1 MSQPPKKRG
10 ILSTL
15 KNPQLVR
22 YALAISGLL
31 LWYSSACRVSEGP
44 FLTLPLAPLSYPR
57 RDGSWLCAL
66 ALCILTALVVAA
78 LRHLSRDP
86 GNSASPLPR
95 SRMPRNA
102 PLAAGA
108 LLCAAGT
115 AIVVL
120 GSSSAIASMAG
131 GGLAGTGFA
140 LECALLFERVRQQ
153 PSPQETALVGAA
165 SLALAAT
172 VSLALAPLPAPV
184 AHVVVCALPLACAL
198 CVPPAREVPG
208 ADDKRTPRP
217 TTERPTR
224 ARTTAPDPLRRV
236 HAATLVFCFLGI
248 GLFLG
253 IIGFSQDAM
262 SSGDRSAFHLLTA
275 AGGGAV
281 AAVVWLGSHRLTPDG
296 PHLAAPILLG
306 TAALALP
313 FFGTAAGSG
322 LANVFG
328 KAADDLAFVLAALFL
343 VRCAA
348 QGASK
353 PCNPGTRHAGRAT
366 APLFIAALA
375 ALALTGILLG
385 GVFVSVIGQ
394 DASSL
399 ALVAASLVY
408 LAMLALALMAKRKS
422 QDSYIIVRNPGDVA
436 RIATAQAQAI
446 AQEFPD
452 LSAREIDVLDLLLQ
466 HQSIDGV
473 AQRLGVSRNTIK
485 SHIAHLYAK
494 TGVASR
500 QQLID
505 LAASKTI
512 EL

>member
-1 MSQPPKKRG
+1 MRC
-10 ILSTL
+10 I
-15 KNPQLVR
+15 
-22 YALAISGLL
+22 LAISGLL

-66 ALCILTALVVAA
+66 ALCILTALAVAG
-78 LRHLSRDP
+78 LRRLGHTSSGAPMVRCP
-86 GNSASPLPR
+86 QAFRSVPLF
-95 SRMPRNA
+95 SS
-102 PLAAGA
+102 A

-115 AIVVL
+115 AMVVL
-120 GSSSAIASMAG
+120 GSSSIVISTVG
-131 GGLAGTGFA
+131 GGLAGVGFA
-140 LECALLFERVRQQ
+140 LECALLLGSAHQQ
-153 PSPQETALVGAA
+153 PSPQKAALIGAA
-165 SLALAAT
+165 SLAIAAAA
-172 VSLALAPLPAPV
+172 SLALAPLPAPV

-198 CVPPAREVPG
+198 CAPRTHETPNAASENVPHAIAKDQPVRL
-208 ADDKRTPRP
+208 
-217 TTERPTR
+217 R
-224 ARTTAPDPLRRV
+224 ATVPDPLRRI
-236 HAATLVFCFLGI
+236 HAATLIFCFLGI

-262 SSGDRSAFHLLTA
+262 DSGDRSAFHLLTA
-275 AGGGAV
+275 AGGGTV
-281 AAVVWLGSHRLTPDG
+281 AAAVWLGSHRLTPDG
-296 PHLAAPILLG
+296 PDIAAPILLG

-313 FFGTAAGSG
+313 FFGTATGSG

-328 KAADDLAFVLAALFL
+328 KAADDLTFVLAALFL
-343 VRCAA
+343 VKCASH
-348 QGASK
+348 GASE
-353 PCNPGTRHAGRAT
+353 PRGANAR
-366 APLFIAALA
+366 PLGYTTVPLLIAALA

-452 LSAREIDVLDLLLQ
+452 LSAREIDVLGLLLQ